1 MSTLQIY
8 NDEKVGQVQFRD
20 NNEQTPS
27 VKCKLSDIK
36 IIDKHDRAVAS
47 RLRREIAAEI
57 NAYRLPAGSK

>member
-47 RLRREIAAEI
+47 
-57 NAYRLPAGSK
+57 